1 MKKSTYLIIE
11 GIISFGFLKNN
22 LLPFINNDILLLLA
36 LAWNFWGFFY
46 FKGNGVLY
54 TTKNI
59 TWVLSIMLVFFLCT
73 LYPTFHYWQ
82 PYLSTLVAMRA
93 NLIVLFL
100 LTLLKI
106 SPSEEEFIYSFKV
119 LAYIALVFG
128 VLAFTFPFLFVSK
141 EDILRLIQR
150 QKTGSSD
157 ILTIWPGSACAVF
170 YFYILLQN
178 MINKK
183 ALKSIVLCT
192 IFMLYIVLM
201 QNRSTLLCAA
211 PFYFYGLIKTDF
223 RYKYIFISVV
233 VFALGVYTYSIFDS
247 LIDETIKDLSN
258 DKYNRWQS
266 MEYFMSVERYDLLT
280 FLFGHGIPASDSAY
294 LHEMRSMFN
303 PALNRFV
310 IISDIGL
317 FGSMYFYG
325 IILILIL
332 YRFIFKAIFIKQMPM
347 YLKFYA
353 IWILLV
359 PTIHSFAINQNFSGT
374 MNFLIFIY
382 LVLLNEQYLQ
392 NGQSN
397 IDQ

>member
-150 QKTGSSD
+150 QKTGSSVK
-157 ILTIWPGSACAVF
+157 LP
-170 YFYILLQN
+170 
-178 MINKK
+178 
-183 ALKSIVLCT
+183 
-192 IFMLYIVLM
+192 
-201 QNRSTLLCAA
+201 
-211 PFYFYGLIKTDF
+211 
-223 RYKYIFISVV
+223 
-233 VFALGVYTYSIFDS
+233 
-247 LIDETIKDLSN
+247 
-258 DKYNRWQS
+258 
-266 MEYFMSVERYDLLT
+266 
-280 FLFGHGIPASDSAY
+280 
-294 LHEMRSMFN
+294 
-303 PALNRFV
+303 
-310 IISDIGL
+310 
-317 FGSMYFYG
+317 
-325 IILILIL
+325 
-332 YRFIFKAIFIKQMPM
+332 
-347 YLKFYA
+347 
-353 IWILLV
+353 
-359 PTIHSFAINQNFSGT
+359 
-374 MNFLIFIY
+374 
-382 LVLLNEQYLQ
+382 
-392 NGQSN
+392 
-397 IDQ
+397 

>member
-294 LHEMRSMFN
+294 LH
-303 PALNRFV
+303 
-310 IISDIGL
+310 
-317 FGSMYFYG
+317 
-325 IILILIL
+325 
-332 YRFIFKAIFIKQMPM
+332 
-347 YLKFYA
+347 
-353 IWILLV
+353 
-359 PTIHSFAINQNFSGT
+359 
-374 MNFLIFIY
+374 
-382 LVLLNEQYLQ
+382 
-392 NGQSN
+392 
-397 IDQ
+397 